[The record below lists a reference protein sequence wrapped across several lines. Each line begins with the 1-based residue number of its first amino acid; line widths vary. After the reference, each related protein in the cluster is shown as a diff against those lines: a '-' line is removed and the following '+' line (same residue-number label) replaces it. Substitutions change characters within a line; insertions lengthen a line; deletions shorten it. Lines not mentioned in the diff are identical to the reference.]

1 MSARLLIVDDEIEIR
16 EMLSRHFRLLGYEA
30 HLAGDGQEAIDVLNN
45 KRIDIIVSDI
55 MMPVM
60 DGVALLRA
68 VRRQFPMTK
77 VIMITGYITL
87 ENALACMRNG
97 AETCVFKPL
106 SDLKELDDAVN
117 AAIVSLKRWQD
128 KLLTLR
134 GMKTME
140 GQPTA

>member
-1 MSARLLIVDDEIEIR
+1 MLFRADEIEIR

-140 GQPTA
+140 GQATA